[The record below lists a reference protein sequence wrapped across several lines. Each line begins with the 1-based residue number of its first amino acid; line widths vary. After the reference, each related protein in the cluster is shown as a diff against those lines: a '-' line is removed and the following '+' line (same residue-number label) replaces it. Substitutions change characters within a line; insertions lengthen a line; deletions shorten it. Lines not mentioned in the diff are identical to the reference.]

1 MKYQYQNNFQFF
13 AQTANDI
20 QDIAQEELESLGA
33 KKIRPSYRGMYFTAD
48 MRTIY
53 RINYKALL
61 INRVL
66 APLQSFTCNSD
77 KAIYNKGRQIPWE
90 DFLQLSDTFAVFA
103 AVSKS
108 NVTHS
113 QYAALKLKD
122 SIVDRFREK
131 TGKRPSID
139 TKSPDLWIHLFL
151 ENNQA
156 TISIDTSGGSLHRRG
171 YRKKTV
177 KAPMIE
183 TLAASIIAYS
193 EWDAKTPLYD
203 PFCGSGTLLCEAYL
217 KATGQPAALER
228 QRFGFQKMPEY
239 DAREWEV
246 LHDRE
251 LHEIRPIQRGLIAGS
266 DLDMRAVKA
275 AQANAAIVDQQKVVT
290 IKKKDVF
297 SIDSL
302 ENMTVVTNPPY
313 GIRLHENEDLSDFYK
328 QLGDFLKQ
336 RCKNTNA
343 YIYFGERDYIKRIG
357 LRPAWKQPLQNGGL
371 DGRLV
376 KYELY

>member
-1 MKYQYQNNFQFF
+1 MKYQYQKNFQFF

-20 QDIAQEELESLGA
+20 QDIAEKELASLGA
-33 KKIRPSYRGMYFTAD
+33 TKIRPAYRGLYFTAD

-53 RINYKALL
+53 RINYKSLL

-90 DFLQLSDTFAVFA
+90 EFLSLSDTFAVFA

-131 TGKRPSID
+131 TGQRPSVD
-139 TKSPDLWIHLFL
+139 PKNPNLWIHLFL

-156 TISIDTSGGSLHRRG
+156 IISLDTSGGSLHRRG

-177 KAPMIE
+177 KAPMAE

-193 EWDAKTPLYD
+193 EWDGKTPLYD

-228 QRFGFQKMPEY
+228 QQLGFQKMPEY
-239 DAREWEV
+239 DAEEWQF
-246 LHDRE
+246 LHDHE
-251 LHEIRPIQRGLIAGS
+251 LYEIKEIPRGLISGS
-266 DLDMRAVKA
+266 DINLRAVKS

-290 IKKKDVF
+290 IKRKDAF
-297 SIDSL
+297 AIESL
-302 ENMTVVTNPPY
+302 ENTTIVCNPPY
-313 GIRLHENEDLSDFYK
+313 GIRLNENEDLAGFYK
-328 QLGDFLKQ
+328 DFGDFLKQ
-336 RCKNTNA
+336 RCKNSDA
-343 YIYFGERDYIKRIG
+343 YIYFGEREYIKRIG
-357 LRPAWKQPLQNGGL
+357 LRPAWKRPLQSGGL